1 MKSRINAPSRGFTLI
16 ELLVVIAIIAILAA
30 MLLPA
35 LAAAKRKAQQTSCLN
50 QLKQLGLGMMIYIG
64 DSNDQMPAVG
74 SNAQGWHAEDWIY
87 WRDNGSGS
95 TLDYLQ
101 NSPIIAAIKSGNT
114 NLFICPGQT
123 YFPKNNG
130 YSYSYSFNG
139 SMALEFPD
147 AGKTGA
153 TTPFKYTKIRNPSNK
168 IMFVEEP
175 SNLTSTECPAPGI
188 ATESAGTFLDDGR
201 WDPSPD
207 DNPFAHNLIS
217 VRHHPSGPNAGSN
230 ITFADGHAQITWWG
244 AGTND
249 MYVSATY

>member
-1 MKSRINAPSRGFTLI
+1 VCGKAQLATNRHLCQRKNEGGLEKVLANLWSRQKIAKKPHASRGQETI
-16 ELLVVIAIIAILAA
+16 WEIPV
-30 MLLPA
+30 
-35 LAAAKRKAQQTSCLN
+35 
-50 QLKQLGLGMMIYIG
+50 
-64 DSNDQMPAVG
+64 
-74 SNAQGWHAEDWIY
+74 
-87 WRDNGSGS
+87 
-95 TLDYLQ
+95 
-101 NSPIIAAIKSGNT
+101 
-114 NLFICPGQT
+114 
-123 YFPKNNG
+123 
-130 YSYSYSFNG
+130 NG